1 MLEAI
6 VSITPPHSWIKRVTA
21 TFPAL
26 VRLLDCRSLPDE
38 KGVQEL
44 FEITSSS
51 DLSKKIVDC
60 LRQDSYVYDIDI
72 VRAEHGRIIG
82 SLKTHKCTACRAF
95 AGANCFL
102 ISANTKPDGK
112 LEWTLLGS
120 DTMVRSLMRELEREN
135 VTGEVV
141 RISKLKEE
149 EDLTARQE
157 NILQIALEK
166 GYFEF
171 PKKVTLR
178 KLAKT
183 LDVSPATLTEI
194 LRRGQKRVIQ
204 EHFRGHPSVLG
215 KRFSSHIE

>member
-26 VRLLDCRSLPDE
+26 VRLLDCRSLPDG

-72 VRAEHGRIIG
+72 VRAERGRIIG

-102 ISANTKPDGK
+102 ISANSKPDGK